1 MVSVCSPV
9 MFMVVFVQQIQQE
22 GDTRVLHFTSNPLD
36 NARARTLEQLRQLE
50 KENESLRERVRLMEA
65 GQTQNLTLLVGE
77 HFEQG
82 CTPERLKG
90 VIDCHN
96 PR

>member
-1 MVSVCSPV
+1 M
-9 MFMVVFVQQIQQE
+9 
-22 GDTRVLHFTSNPLD
+22 
-36 NARARTLEQLRQLE
+36 EQLAQLE

-65 GQTQNLTLLVGE
+65 GHSQNITLMVGE

-90 VIDCHN
+90 N
-96 PR
+96 F

>member
-1 MVSVCSPV
+1 MERLAQ
-9 MFMVVFVQQIQQE
+9 M
-22 GDTRVLHFTSNPLD
+22 
-36 NARARTLEQLRQLE
+36 E
-50 KENESLRERVRLMEA
+50 KENESLRARLRLMEA

-90 VIDCHN
+90 KFLIATATILPILTPKVNIDIV
-96 PR
+96 